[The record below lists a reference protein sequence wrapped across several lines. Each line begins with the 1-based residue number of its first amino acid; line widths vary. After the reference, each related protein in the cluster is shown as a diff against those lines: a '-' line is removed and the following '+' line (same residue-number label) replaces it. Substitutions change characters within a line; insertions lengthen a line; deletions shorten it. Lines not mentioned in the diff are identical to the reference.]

1 MEGGGDGRSA
11 HIARQ
16 PSDVTYRW
24 CMTSSHPGPE
34 DSAQPFDLQ
43 TFIDDFLTGLD
54 PETVDEHR
62 H

>member
-1 MEGGGDGRSA
+1 
-11 HIARQ
+11 
-16 PSDVTYRW
+16 
-24 CMTSSHPGPE
+24 MTSSHPGPE